1 MSNPKNP
8 NKNRDPSNNKNIN
21 LIITFDTSKNSIKNP
36 IFPPLQ
42 DSKKENNDLN
52 NKEEADNIKTDI
64 NSNTVLF
71 TMKINSVL
79 NELRKNREENNK
91 TKSDNHKKIITASL
105 DKTFKTHNDNTKN
118 LSLVPFKKL
127 KNENVSKTDINEI
140 IRQIQNKY
148 NLIYKDTSSNDVKS
162 VIKPKRILKHT
173 GTQFSPPPPP
183 QPPNKFGSLFIQ
195 GRKPNSWNVG
205 NNKGNSVNW
214 TPNESWKGWD
224 KKWSPP
230 STNIDKKIFPSLP
243 PTVPPPLSIKKTKV
257 VIEREINGLSDILK
271 LIEDYPLKVD
281 VEYNINM
288 KAMHD
293 IKNPLCELNNMIG
306 MHKLKDSIIDQVIFF
321 SQELHKDN
329 DFMHTVIYGPPG
341 TGKTEIAKIMGKIF
355 SCIGVLKNNKFRKV
369 TRADLIAGYLGQTA
383 MKTRD
388 VITDCLGGVLFIDE
402 AYALGNRE
410 KRDSFAKE
418 CIDTLCEGLSDHKDK
433 LMVIIAGYEDDLNK
447 CFFSYNQGLNSRF
460 PWRFHTDD
468 YKAPELN
475 LIFQKK
481 VKEIGWSLKKDV
493 PDSWFEEKM
502 EYFKYFGRDIET
514 LLAKTKIAHGRRVF
528 CKAQDEKR
536 VLTIKDINKGFNM
549 FIDNN
554 EVKDRKDGNGNF
566 MQHMYI

>member
-52 NKEEADNIKTDI
+52 NKEESDNIKTDI

-79 NELRKNREENNK
+79 NELRKNREENDK
-91 TKSDNHKKIITASL
+91 TKSDNYKKIITASL
-105 DKTFKTHNDNTKN
+105 DKTFKTRNDNTKN
-118 LSLVPFKKL
+118 LSLVPFKKP

-173 GTQFSPPPPP
+173 GTQFPPPPPP

-195 GRKPNSWNVG
+195 GRRPNSWNVG

-257 VIEREINGLSDILK
+257 VIEPPA
-271 LIEDYPLKVD
+271 PLRSQRSSASKSR
-281 VEYNINM
+281 
-288 KAMHD
+288 KAT
-293 IKNPLCELNNMIG
+293 PTAPR
-306 MHKLKDSIIDQVIFF
+306 S
-321 SQELHKDN
+321 
-329 DFMHTVIYGPPG
+329 TAPPI
-341 TGKTEIAKIMGKIF
+341 TATSWVSMNTAASPPVPPPI
-355 SCIGVLKNNKFRKV
+355 SS
-369 TRADLIAGYLGQTA
+369 RASKAARLAASRWATA
-383 MKTRD
+383 
-388 VITDCLGGVLFIDE
+388 
-402 AYALGNRE
+402 
-410 KRDSFAKE
+410 
-418 CIDTLCEGLSDHKDK
+418 
-433 LMVIIAGYEDDLNK
+433 
-447 CFFSYNQGLNSRF
+447 
-460 PWRFHTDD
+460 
-468 YKAPELN
+468 
-475 LIFQKK
+475 
-481 VKEIGWSLKKDV
+481 
-493 PDSWFEEKM
+493 
-502 EYFKYFGRDIET
+502 
-514 LLAKTKIAHGRRVF
+514 
-528 CKAQDEKR
+528 
-536 VLTIKDINKGFNM
+536 
-549 FIDNN
+549 
-554 EVKDRKDGNGNF
+554 
-566 MQHMYI
+566 